1 MTAAALLPRS
11 LPTGSTLQRSLLLAL
26 LLHLWL
32 VLLFGNV
39 SGGAAPGEGV
49 WGRLTVRLAG
59 PVGAPAPSDAR
70 TPLNADQPSAVP
82 AATGG
87 RPARAAAT
95 QPTDTAPPSP
105 PPVQRLPDG
114 FRPLDAAAAL
124 PPPPAL
130 SQAPAAVLPDAT
142 LPPPVQ
148 RLEGPATA
156 REAARLPAT
165 SGLQAPAPQAALPA
179 DLAQPLPAP
188 SQRLD
193 ARPDT
198 RPDAG
203 LGDLPQPALLRP
215 AATPSLGDLP
225 ATDMPA
231 AVQRLEAPAVAQPL
245 QRLLPGQSAPRLPAA
260 ARVQD
265 LAPAPELPAPV
276 QRLDAEAT
284 APSPSPTPVR
294 VQAPAPSTATTAA
307 LQSVSAALPG
317 RVGAPSATD
326 ATGPTAAAGPGVGS
340 EPGPAASAPAPALRP
355 LNLTLPRGD
364 LAARRGPGVL
374 ELLPQPP
381 ERKSKLE
388 KALDGAS
395 PEDCRKAYADKG
407 LLAVVPLAVDAVRG
421 KGCQW

>member
-59 PVGAPAPSDAR
+59 PVGAPGPSDAR

-114 FRPLDAAAAL
+114 FRPLDAATAL

-130 SQAPAAVLPDAT
+130 PQTPAAVLPDAT

-148 RLEGPATA
+148 RLEGTA
-156 REAARLPAT
+156 IARDPARLPAA

-188 SQRLD
+188 SQRLE
-193 ARPDT
+193 ARPE
-198 RPDAG
+198 AG
-203 LGDLPQPALLRP
+203 RGELPHPALLRP
-215 AATPSLGDLP
+215 AATPRLGDLP

-231 AVQRLEAPAVAQPL
+231 AVQRLEAPAVAAPL
-245 QRLLPGQSAPRLPAA
+245 QRLSPGPAA

-265 LAPAPELPAPV
+265 LAPTRELPAPV

-284 APSPSPTPVR
+284 APSPNPTPVR
-294 VQAPAPSTATTAA
+294 VPAPSSAATAA
-307 LQSVSAALPG
+307 LDSVSAALPG
-317 RVGAPSATD
+317 RVGPPSAPD
-326 ATGPTAAAGPGVGS
+326 ATGPTAAAGPGAS
-340 EPGPAASAPAPALRP
+340 TDPGPAASAPVPPPRP
-355 LNLTLPRGD
+355 LNLSLPRGD
-364 LAARRGPGVL
+364 IAARRGPGVL

>member
-1 MTAAALLPRS
+1 MTAAALPPRS

-130 SQAPAAVLPDAT
+130 PQTPAVVLPDSP

-156 REAARLPAT
+156 REAARLPAA

-188 SQRLD
+188 SQRLE

-215 AATPSLGDLP
+215 AATPRLGDLP
-225 ATDMPA
+225 AIDMPA
-231 AVQRLEAPAVAQPL
+231 AVQRLEVPAVAAPL
-245 QRLLPGQSAPRLPAA
+245 QRLSPGPAA

-265 LAPAPELPAPV
+265 LAPTPELPAPV

-284 APSPSPTPVR
+284 ASSPSPTPLR
-294 VQAPAPSTATTAA
+294 VQAPAPSTAATAA

-326 ATGPTAAAGPGVGS
+326 AAGPTTAAGPGVGS
-340 EPGPAASAPAPALRP
+340 EPGPASSAPAPALRP
-355 LNLTLPRGD
+355 LNLSLPRGD